1 MDASKKRVGSLV
13 LQARTFDKRDVEA
26 WNGRW
31 EGATWSM
38 DASTAPFARVWM
50 GQNETRLQA
59 EALGN
64 HRGTNRSAELF
75 LAVAKACQRENVEIV
90 GKVDCCC
97 HEEEGGAVLRLLG
110 DVYLPSRCWENAH
123 HWSATGAAATL
134 FLHLRENNG
143 SKKATVVE
151 ETGEE
156 VLEPWDAEQKMAD
169 GNLHLEKVASDE
181 GEMLDP
187 FSLTACFKT
196 LPSKFQLIDIRNDT
210 FVMEPADK
218 ELARHQLGINCL
230 PTSTLAG
237 IIACLDA
244 QDLAALGQTCKYFKS
259 AVKEAVPYLKLAL
272 FPHQRIAVQWML
284 KRETGDPARLIQHP
298 HWRELPLQEQNLYLD
313 TVNGGMEVESCPRVP
328 DFRGG
333 LFCDEPGLGKT
344 ITGIALVLK
353 TLGTMA
359 VPPAGA
365 QVTEVTTYEGRQGA
379 YYTVKN
385 TSRKRAR
392 SLLGSHGG
400 ANVNGMGSP
409 IKRVHKSVVRYMKQQ
424 SQHFSKKEENGIA
437 SGDKGSE
444 SIRSD
449 LGSVPDVWVGCDAC
463 SKWRRIPEAALQ
475 IKDNES
481 WFCTMSPDAER
492 NTCAAPQ
499 EPYDHVSFV
508 KADGF
513 LPRDF
518 TDGGNELSID
528 QMAAVHDENVTF
540 FKGVLIEYKD
550 FFTKQHSD
558 TSLAPILWWILKTKD
573 LDLQLS
579 QATGIVVSKDYRFPQ
594 DYGKFLR
601 KLGLEK
607 VPAKVQSDMAG
618 QVRGNNGNGR
628 KSSASLAGGSSPAK
642 GQVNPH
648 RWRQP
653 PTLGSVKLDL
663 QAVQKAIEIMRKD
676 SRDAASGD
684 HRFYLSAATLI
695 IVPSTLIAH
704 WEQQIARHTKT
715 GILQVYVLG
724 SIKDTPPVHELA
736 WHYDVV
742 ITTMSR
748 LSLEWMRRK
757 ESALAQIH
765 WLRIIIDEG
774 HMLGSSL
781 SITNK
786 LQMACALRAD
796 RRWIMTGTP
805 TPNSVSSGVANLQPL
820 LAFLHCEP
828 YGSQMKVW
836 NEAILRPLEQKSIAG
851 LFRLRNLLSRIMIR
865 ATKSEIKT
873 LPQLKTSVKKI
884 SFTKGHARSYNELVA
899 VILRN
904 LLLADWNDPDH
915 IESLLS
921 PKNSKWAREMLE
933 NVRMSC
939 CIAGNCELEATE
951 ADIRETLILLADRNG
966 YERVEDH
973 VLIPPFLADDHALK
987 KVENGLRHGGHCGK
1001 CEEWARLLLVT
1012 PCAHLLCLEC
1022 IAGSKTNCTMP
1033 NCGKAYK
1040 MQSETDKRRLKDNP
1054 LPKWPVP
1061 VELIEWQTAFA
1072 QQGAGD
1078 ISSVSG
1084 GQWRPN
1090 WRSTHSS
1097 KIAYLVERLEALGI
1111 QKRLGSVG
1119 CNMSQPVPPQGFLFR
1134 TPDPVHQPCKII
1146 IFSQFWMHLQ
1156 LIESRLSAHGYQ
1168 YCFLSNSQPLLERY
1182 QNINR
1187 FEKDPH
1193 IAILLMDSVG
1203 SVGLDLSFVEH
1214 VFLMEPVADQSLE
1227 EQIVS
1232 RAHRMGAKKTVHVE
1246 TLVMKGTVE
1255 EHILELKASKKAMKA
1270 EDKAHISKNEKD
1282 EEGRAQVCGMLTK
1295 LHTISLLRDYDL
1307 KGNQV
1312 DPSSPGAGDQEVE
1325 KIAEPIMPFVSSSP
1339 AVPWHIV
1346 AEDRQQRRAVRFAD
1360 DSPAIR

>member
-1 MDASKKRVGSLV
+1 MTGWK
-13 LQARTFDKRDVEA
+13 
-26 WNGRW
+26 GRW
-31 EGATWSM
+31 EGATWFM
-38 DASTAPFARVWM
+38 DARTAPFARAEV
-50 GQNETRLQA
+50 GTSEARLQA
-59 EALGN
+59 AGMGSS
-64 HRGTNRSAELF
+64 RGSNRHVELF
-75 LAVAKACQRENVEIV
+75 QATAKVCQRENVEIRGTV
-90 GKVDCCC
+90 ESCC
-97 HEEEGGAVLRLLG
+97 HEESDAVVLQLLG
-110 DVYLPSRCWENAH
+110 DVYLPASCWENAH
-123 HWSATGAAATL
+123 HWSATGAASTL
-134 FLHLRENNG
+134 FLHLREELGVNKL
-143 SKKATVVE
+143 SVVE

-169 GNLHLEKVASDE
+169 GHLHLRKVSSEE

-210 FVMEPADK
+210 FTMETVDT
-218 ELARHQLGINCL
+218 ELAQHQLGINCL
-230 PTSTLAG
+230 PTSTLAA

-284 KRETGDPARLIQHP
+284 KRETGDPARPIQHP
-298 HWRELPLQEQNLYLD
+298 HWRAISSESGTLYLD
-313 TVNGGMEVESCPRVP
+313 TVNGGMEVHTSPSVP

-359 VPPAGA
+359 LPPAGA
-365 QVTEVTTYEGRQGA
+365 QVTEVTTSEGRQGA
-379 YYTVKN
+379 YYLIKN
-385 TSRKRAR
+385 MSRKRSR
-392 SLLGSHGG
+392 SSLDSQ
-400 ANVNGMGSP
+400 VRTTFNGTGSP
-409 IKRVHKSVVRYMKQQ
+409 IKRVHKTVTRYVKGHSQPCLKQT
-424 SQHFSKKEENGIA
+424 ENGA
-437 SGDKGSE
+437 SSHEGGSE
-444 SIRSD
+444 DTQSG
-449 LGSVPDVWVGCDAC
+449 LNAVPDVWVGCDAC
-463 SKWRRIPEAALQ
+463 SKWRKIPEAALQ
-475 IKDNES
+475 IKENES
-481 WFCTMSPDAER
+481 WFCTMSPDAKR
-492 NTCAAPQ
+492 NTCSAPQ

-513 LPRDF
+513 LPRDCNS
-518 TDGGNELSID
+518 GEGELSLEQLANI
-528 QMAAVHDENVTF
+528 HDENVTF
-540 FKGVLIEYKD
+540 FKGVLMEYKAL
-550 FFTKQHSD
+550 FTKKHSD
-558 TSLAPILWWILKTKD
+558 TSLAPILWWMLKTKD

-579 QATGIVVSKDYRFPQ
+579 QPGGVIVSQDYRFPH
-594 DYGKFLR
+594 DYGKVLR
-601 KLGLEK
+601 KLGLEQ
-607 VPAKVQSDMAG
+607 VPAKVQNEIAG
-618 QVRGNNGNGR
+618 QGKGLNG
-628 KSSASLAGGSSPAK
+628 SSRRVSVSSTGENSPAK
-642 GQVNPH
+642 GYVNPH

-663 QAVQKAIEIMRKD
+663 RAIQKAIDSVWKD
-676 SRDAASGD
+676 SRNASADD

-704 WEQQIARHTKT
+704 WEQQIERHTKT
-715 GILQVYVLG
+715 GVLQVYVLG
-724 SIKDTPPVHELA
+724 SVKDTPPVHELA

-757 ESALAQIH
+757 SSVLAQIH

-774 HMLGSSL
+774 HMLGSSM

-836 NEAILRPLEQKSIAG
+836 NEAILRPLEQRSVAG
-851 LFRLRNLLSRIMIR
+851 LFRLQNLLSRIMIR
-865 ATKSEIKT
+865 ATKGEIKT
-873 LPQLKTSVKKI
+873 IPLLKTSVKKI
-884 SFTKGHARSYNELVA
+884 SFTTGHARSYNELVA

-951 ADIRETLILLADRNG
+951 ADIRETLILLAHRNG
-966 YERVEDH
+966 FEQVEKH
-973 VLIPPFLADDHALK
+973 VQMPPFLDDDHPLK
-987 KVENGLRHGGHCGK
+987 MVENGLRHGGHCGK
-1001 CEEWARLLLVT
+1001 CKEWARLLLVT

-1022 IAGSKTNCTMP
+1022 VAGSKTNCTMP
-1033 NCGKAYK
+1033 GCGKAYK
-1040 MQSETDKRRLKDNP
+1040 MQSETSKRRFKDNP
-1054 LPKWPVP
+1054 HPKWPVP

-1072 QQGAGD
+1072 QQGAGE
-1078 ISSVSG
+1078 ISNVSG

-1097 KIAYLVERLEALGI
+1097 KIAYLVERLEALAV
-1111 QKRLGSVG
+1111 QKRPISLECNGSPPVHP
-1119 CNMSQPVPPQGFLFR
+1119 QPFLFHM
-1134 TPDPVHQPCKII
+1134 PEPVQQPCKII

-1156 LIESRLSAHGYQ
+1156 LIESRLSAHGYE
-1168 YCFLSNSQPLLERY
+1168 YCFLANSQPLLERY

-1187 FEKDPH
+1187 FEKDPN

-1232 RAHRMGAKKTVHVE
+1232 RAHRMGARKTVHVE

-1255 EHILELKASKKAMKA
+1255 EHILELKASKKNMKA
-1270 EDKAHISKNEKD
+1270 EDKAHTSKNEKD

-1295 LHTISLLRDYDL
+1295 LHTISMLRDYDL

-1312 DPSSPGAGDQEVE
+1312 DPGMPTSKDQEDE
-1325 KIAEPIMPFVSSSP
+1325 KPLEATMPVQSLSHV
-1339 AVPWHIV
+1339 VPWHIV
-1346 AEDRQQRRAVRFAD
+1346 AEDRQQRRTIRFAD
-1360 DSPAIR
+1360 DAHSDP